1 MTDHAPIK
9 VAIHGAAGRMGRAIE
24 RAIRDD
30 TGFAIAGL
38 LDRETSER
46 LLRGGMEEALRNIDV
61 LIDFSS
67 PGSTAAMAREC
78 MRSKTK
84 MVIGTTGLDAS
95 AHEAIDALA
104 NNVPVIVAPNTS
116 VGVTVLMQ
124 LAAEAARLLGPEFDA
139 EIVEMHHKKKVDA
152 PSGTALALASCV
164 AKAKGLDES
173 AFVRDRSGKVGTRT
187 SGEIGIVAL
196 RGGDVIGDHTLI
208 MAGPGE
214 RIELTHRAHD
224 RSLFA
229 LGALR
234 AAKWLS
240 ACKRPGLYG
249 MRDVLGLR
257 SDF

>member
-1 MTDHAPIK
+1 MTDHPPIK
-9 VAIHGAAGRMGRAIE
+9 IAIHGAAGRMGRAIE
-24 RAIRDD
+24 RAIGDD
-30 TGFAIAGL
+30 AGFSIAGL
-38 LDRETSER
+38 FDRETSER
-46 LLRGGMEEALRNIDV
+46 LLRGGIEEALRTIDV

-78 MRSKTK
+78 LRSKTK
-84 MVIGTTGLDAS
+84 MLIGTTGLDAS

-104 NNVPVIVAPNTS
+104 KSVPVIVAPNTS

-124 LAAEAARLLGPEFDA
+124 LAQEAARLLGPEFDA

-173 AFVRDRSGKVGTRT
+173 AFVHDRSGKVGARP

-234 AAKWLS
+234 AARWLS
-240 ACKRPGLYG
+240 ACRTPGLYG

-257 SDF
+257 SGA